1 MKCWIEIC
9 LLAVLLSGC
18 GAEETWETVG
28 DEWVV
33 PAMAQ
38 PREISVRLPED
49 TVLPVLEQDGR
60 RLYMAPGYEIMLETL
75 TSGDLDATVRAL
87 SGYGKDQL
95 TVLQTRQEDADRYEF
110 VWTTAG
116 EQGERLG
123 RAVILDDG
131 AYHYCLSSL
140 RDVGSGKNTQIVWNE
155 VFQSFCLG

>member
-1 MKCWIEIC
+1 MKCWIGIC
-9 LLAVLLSGC
+9 LLALLLSGC
-18 GAEETWETVG
+18 GTEETWETIG

-38 PREISVRLPED
+38 PREVSVRLPED
-49 TVLPVLEQDGR
+49 TVLPVLEQGER
-60 RLYMAPGYEIMLETL
+60 KLFMGHNYEIMLETL
-75 TSGDLDATVRAL
+75 SAGDLNATIQTL

-95 TVLQTRQEDADRYEF
+95 TVMQTRQEDTDRYEF

-131 AYHYCLSSL
+131 DYHYCMSVLREPGDTQVVW
-140 RDVGSGKNTQIVWNE
+140 RDV
-155 VFQSFCLG
+155 FCSFSLI